1 MPARSLLVRA
11 SYLVLCAG
19 MLLVVLAGPAA
30 AHGRGSDATNYRS
43 QVTSEPDVP
52 GVSWQVYGS
61 DEFLSVTNASD
72 VELTVLGYEGEPYL
86 RVGPEGVFENRASA
100 ATYQNT
106 DRYANVGELP
116 EDVGANVEPRWQQV
130 SGANSYLWHDHRA
143 HWMSQNLPPSVTD
156 PSVETVVQQWEV
168 PFTIDGR
175 ERIVEGELR
184 WIPAPS
190 AGVWVALALL
200 LTVPALL
207 GLRSLRSALDD
218 SPDAPWITALARPA
232 AVVLGV
238 VALLNLTHLVD
249 DLFAVPLPGPT
260 KALAAAQTALFIGI
274 GAFGALRGWQG
285 RDGAFT
291 ALGVGAGAI
300 LIGQGVLYLSV
311 LTTSQ
316 AATLFPEFAAR
327 LVVALSIV
335 QALPVGAVAVIGN
348 RRLAAAAPTVRSEA
362 AATT

>member
-1 MPARSLLVRA
+1 MPARSLLVRTCC
-11 SYLVLCAG
+11 LVLGAG
-19 MLLVVLAGPAA
+19 MVLVGLAGPAA

-72 VELTVLGYEGEPYL
+72 AELTVLGYEGEPYL

-116 EDVGANVEPRWQQV
+116 EDVGANEEPRWQQV
-130 SGANSYLWHDHRA
+130 SDANSYLWHDHRA

-156 PSVETVVQQWEV
+156 PNSETVVQQWEV

-175 ERIVEGELR
+175 ERIVSGELR

-190 AGVWVALALL
+190 AGVWLAVALL
-200 LTVPALL
+200 LTAPALL
-207 GLRSLRSALDD
+207 GLRSLRS
-218 SPDAPWITALARPA
+218 SPDDHPDDPWITALARPA
-232 AVVLGV
+232 AVVLGA

-300 LIGQGVLYLSV
+300 LIGQGVLYVSV

-316 AATLFPEFAAR
+316 AATLFPEVAAR

-348 RRLAAAAPTVRSEA
+348 RRLAAAAQPARSEA
-362 AATT
+362 AAAT

>member
-1 MPARSLLVRA
+1 MSARSLMTRACWLVFSA
-11 SYLVLCAG
+11 GVVLVG
-19 MLLVVLAGPAA
+19 LAGPAA

-43 QVTSEPDVP
+43 QVTSQPDVP

-61 DEFLSVTNASD
+61 DEFLSVTNTSD
-72 VELTVLGYEGEPYL
+72 RELTVLGYEGEPYL

-116 EDVGANVEPRWQQV
+116 PDVGANEEPRWQQV
-130 SGANSYLWHDHRA
+130 SDANRYLWHDHRA

-156 PSVETVVQQWEV
+156 PNTETVVQQWEV

-175 ERIVEGELR
+175 ERTVEGELR
-184 WIPAPS
+184 WIPTPS
-190 AGVWVALALL
+190 AAVWLAAALL
-200 LTVPALL
+200 LTAPALL
-207 GLRSLRSALDD
+207 GLRRLRSSSDD
-218 SPDAPWITALARPA
+218 GWVMPLARPA
-232 AVVLGV
+232 AVVLGA

-300 LIGQGVLYLSV
+300 LIGQGVLYGSV

-316 AATLFPEFAAR
+316 AATLFPEVAAR

-335 QALPVGAVAVIGN
+335 QALPVGAVAVLGN
-348 RRLAAAAPTVRSEA
+348 RRLAARAQPTRSEA
-362 AATT
+362 AAAT